1 MKDIQVDIMQEV
13 HSAIVSQIEEI
24 AYMIT
29 TQVKTAIKEAILQL
43 TSTTTPNQ
51 HIEMEPDN
59 ETELITQESQPT
71 HENITDMNLEKE
83 RRKIK
88 GKSTQKVIE
97 GPLLS
102 IPT

>member
-1 MKDIQVDIMQEV
+1 MKTV
-13 HSAIVSQIEEI
+13 
-24 AYMIT
+24 
-29 TQVKTAIKEAILQL
+29 IKETITQL

-51 HIEMEPDN
+51 HFEMEPEN

-71 HENITDMNLEKE
+71 NENITNMNLEKE

-88 GKSTQKVIE
+88 ENSTQNVIE

-102 IPT
+102 ILT